1 MKSRPIIALF
11 SPQFWK
17 IKDSISLNEAC
28 MWNNQGYQ
36 QMTQMLFKNKNKCQ
50 KELTISLKN

>member
-1 MKSRPIIALF
+1 
-11 SPQFWK
+11 
-17 IKDSISLNEAC
+17 